1 MARDVLSL
9 FIYTFIWRERE
20 RDMEGGRKGGK
31 ELRGQERG
39 ERENANESQSKTSP
53 FSVAWILG
61 LVASTFTRWNIL
73 LVLFVSFK
81 KCLLSVF
88 CDFRCISLYSH
99 LTDNVLHLCP
109 PGATVSGICFLSSH
123 LRLFIG
129 SVQSSNNFLVLTF
142 VFSDFEF
149 VLVQIVASVQN
160 LQSSLHMRSPG
171 FLRLKITLTLL
182 ILFQCG
188 F

>member
-1 MARDVLSL
+1 MQTKVRAKLPL
-9 FIYTFIWRERE
+9 FL
-20 RDMEGGRKGGK
+20 
-31 ELRGQERG
+31 LRGSQAWWQVPLRG
-39 ERENANESQSKTSP
+39 ETSYW
-53 FSVAWILG
+53 SYL
-61 LVASTFTRWNIL
+61 
-73 LVLFVSFK
+73 
-81 KCLLSVF
+81 CLLKNVCYQCF
-88 CDFRCISLYSH
+88 VIYSH
-99 LTDNVLHLCP
+99 LTDNVLHLSP
-109 PGATVSGICFLSSH
+109 PGTTVSGICFLSSY

-129 SVQSSNNFLVLTF
+129 SVQSSSNFLVLTF